1 MELSGSAE
9 LSEVCGKE
17 EAVRAVEGRAQRN
30 EVDFGR
36 NFDLKKKQKNI
47 GNVSVRK
54 FSNFINRR
62 IIEFTLSKRHF

>member
-36 NFDLKKKQKNI
+36 NFDLKKNI